1 MTEKLSSQFTKKVWQ
16 RLRDSNVPIVS
27 KEKYSRRAE
36 ISHSLNDAL
45 EQKLY
50 LPSVIH
56 GYIGIQKGFGVTRFL
71 PILTAEGMAVYYY
84 LCYSLAPSIL
94 KKRQRIYGA
103 WHMVPNITKSE
114 ENKAIMFGQGYGND
128 PFSSAWWLK
137 EWKQFTALLFEAT
150 NDRKIGNFV
159 ATTDI
164 ANFYDS
170 IEIPRLISKLR
181 QTSLDHNEII
191 DALNAFLS
199 TWNRKHIGYMPSTKG
214 IPQEVISDASRV
226 LSHFYLQDFDE
237 EFDRYC
243 VRRGLTYIRWAD
255 DMLVFGSSKQKLESA
270 THFMSR
276 LLRDLGLNLNAS
288 KTKFMNKS
296 ELREYRALDFLDS
309 LSAGDHK
316 SIDRIIPIIL
326 KRHRAGNDLRI
337 DTVFKS
343 MIGYLSK
350 HPGAQNTRN
359 LAFIQ
364 DIGWSN
370 RDLLHSLNA
379 GQMLRFI
386 QLNDEPI
393 EAYRKLLMDIC
404 KADFGAPRAT
414 FLHMLRKHRSQL
426 ASRTIGMTH
435 AKAIR
440 SIAYIGKNSEESGV
454 IADFCIPEALNAY
467 R

>member
-1 MTEKLSSQFTKKVWQ
+1 MADKLSSQFTRKVWQ
-16 RLRDSNVPIVS
+16 RLRDSYVPIVS
-27 KEKYSRRAE
+27 KEKYSKRTE
-36 ISHSLNDAL
+36 ISSILNDAL
-45 EQKLY
+45 KQKLY

-71 PILTAEGMAVYYY
+71 PILTAEDMAVYYY
-84 LCYSLAPSIL
+84 LCYSLAPHIL
-94 KKRQRIYGA
+94 IKRQRIYGA
-103 WHMVPNITKSE
+103 WHMMPKIANADE
-114 ENKAIMFGQGYGND
+114 DQAIMFGQGYGVD

-137 EWKQFTALLFEAT
+137 EWKQFTALLFEVT
-150 NDRKIGNFV
+150 NDRNIGNYV

-181 QTSLDHNEII
+181 QTSLELNEII

-199 TWNRKHIGYMPSTKG
+199 TWNRKHIGYLPSTKG
-214 IPQEVISDASRV
+214 IPQEMISDASRV

-243 VRRGLTYIRWAD
+243 VANGLTYIRWAD
-255 DMLVFGSSKQKLESA
+255 DMLVFGSSKRKLESA

-288 KTKFMNKS
+288 KTNFMSKS
-296 ELREYRALDFLDS
+296 KLRDYRALDFLDS
-309 LSAGDHK
+309 LSSGDHK
-316 SIDRIIPIIL
+316 RLNREIPKIL
-326 KRHRAGNDLRI
+326 KRHREGHDLRI

-343 MIGYLSK
+343 MIGYLNK
-350 HPGAQNTRN
+350 FTEAQTTRN
-359 LAFIQ
+359 LALIQ
-364 DIGWSN
+364 EIGWSN
-370 RDLLHSLNA
+370 RDLLHSLNEA
-379 GQMLRFI
+379 QMLKFI

-393 EAYRKLLMDIC
+393 DAYKRLLVDIC

-414 FLHMLRKHRSQL
+414 FLHMLRKRRSSL
-426 ASRTIGMTH
+426 SSKNIGMTH
-435 AKAIR
+435 AIAMR
-440 SIAYIGKNSEESGV
+440 SISHIEKNSEKHGV

-467 R
+467 Q